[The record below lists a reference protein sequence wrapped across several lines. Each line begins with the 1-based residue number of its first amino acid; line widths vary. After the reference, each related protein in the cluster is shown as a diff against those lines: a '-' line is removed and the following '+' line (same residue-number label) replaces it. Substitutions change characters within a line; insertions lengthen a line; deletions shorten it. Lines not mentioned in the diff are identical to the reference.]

1 MRPWTKRLL
10 LAALVL
16 AAFALLAWPKLRS
29 SAPEG
34 PAPQA
39 RGAAADVTAYVATP
53 TPMRDRIRATGSLR
67 ADEAVDLSAEAS
79 GRVTSIYFQEGSR
92 VREGQ
97 LLVKI
102 NDAELRAQRER
113 LRTRIELAATR
124 EERQRRL
131 LEIGGVSRDE
141 YEGVLGELNVLR
153 SEIDLLDA
161 QIAKTEVRAPFSGI
175 IGLRYVSE
183 GAYVTPQTRIA
194 SLQAIS
200 PMKLE
205 FSVPERYVGH
215 VRSGDAV
222 LFTIASAPG
231 TFRGEV
237 YAVEPRVSLDTRTLL
252 IRARVDN
259 PTGILLP
266 GAFADVEL
274 IVDEVE
280 GALPVP
286 AIALI
291 SEMGGKR
298 VWVVEDGMAAPRNV
312 ETGIRTEE
320 AVQIVDGIAPGD
332 TVITSGLQTLRAGQ
346 AVRVQSVAP
355 VLDDSMVDDSTDD
368 AAMGAAAP
376 PPATVTSTS

>member
-1 MRPWTKRLL
+1 MRPWTKRFLI
-10 LAALVL
+10 AATVL
-16 AAFALLAWPKLRS
+16 IVLALLAWPKLRPS
-29 SAPEG
+29 ESDG
-34 PAPQA
+34 PPPQA
-39 RGAAADVTAYVATP
+39 RGSAADVTAYVATP
-53 TPMRDRIRATGSLR
+53 TTMHDRIHATGSLR
-67 ADEAVDLSAEAS
+67 ADEAVDLSAETS
-79 GRVTSIYFQEGSR
+79 GRVTNIYFQEGSR
-92 VREGQ
+92 VRAGQ
-97 LLVKI
+97 
-102 NDAELRAQRER
+102 LRAQRER

-124 EERQRRL
+124 EERQRSL
-131 LEIGGVSRDE
+131 LEIGGVSQDE

-153 SEIDLLDA
+153 SEVDLVDA
-161 QIAKTEVRAPFSGI
+161 QIAKTEVRAPFGGV

-183 GAYVTPQTRIA
+183 GAYVAPQTRIA

-205 FSVPERYVGH
+205 FSVPERYGG
-215 VRSGDAV
+215 RIRAGSPV
-222 LFTIASAPG
+222 LFTVASAPG
-231 TFRGEV
+231 TFEGAV

-266 GAFADVEL
+266 GAFANVEL
-274 IVDEVE
+274 IMDEIE

-298 VWVVEDGMAAPRNV
+298 VWVIEDGKAAPRTV

-332 TVITSGLQTLRAGQ
+332 SVITSGLQTVRAGQ
-346 AVRVQSVAP
+346 PVRVQSV
-355 VLDDSMVDDSTDD
+355 DSTIDVT
-368 AAMGAAAP
+368 ARP
-376 PPATVTSTS
+376 PTTVTSTL